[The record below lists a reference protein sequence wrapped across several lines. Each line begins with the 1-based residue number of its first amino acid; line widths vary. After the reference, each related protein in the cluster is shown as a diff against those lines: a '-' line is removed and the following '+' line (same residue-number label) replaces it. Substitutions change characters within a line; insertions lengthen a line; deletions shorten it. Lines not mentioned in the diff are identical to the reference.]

1 MKRFDVIRNKKMIRK
16 HSIPFGGVVV
26 YGTTQNIVLHISEK
40 VDNLIT
46 NQEIQILYNSTFF
59 IPITVCLRGL
69 AENKLESFF
78 SSVELLVL
86 AQDVKELQEE
96 YI

>member
-1 MKRFDVIRNKKMIRK
+1 MLRQARMKRFDVIRNKKMIRK

-46 NQEIQILYNSTFF
+46 NQRDTNT
-59 IPITVCLRGL
+59 
-69 AENKLESFF
+69 
-78 SSVELLVL
+78 
-86 AQDVKELQEE
+86 LQQ
-96 YI
+96 YIFYTNNCMSQGVS

>member
-1 MKRFDVIRNKKMIRK
+1 MLRQARMKRFDVIRNKKMIRK

-46 NQEIQILYNSTFF
+46 NQRDTNTLQQYIFLY
-59 IPITVCLRGL
+59 
-69 AENKLESFF
+69 
-78 SSVELLVL
+78 
-86 AQDVKELQEE
+86 Q
-96 YI
+96 